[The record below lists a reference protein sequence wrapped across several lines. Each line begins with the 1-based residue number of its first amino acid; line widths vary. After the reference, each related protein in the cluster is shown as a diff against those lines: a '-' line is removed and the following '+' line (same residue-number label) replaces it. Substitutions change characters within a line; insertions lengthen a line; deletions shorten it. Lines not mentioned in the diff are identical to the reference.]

1 MEPTLADTGIEL
13 RALLQ
18 RAGISPEQLA
28 RRLNQQA
35 AGLGLPNRI
44 DQKTPYK
51 WFRGTQPRPPWPALV
66 AQLLSSQLGIEVNA
80 SDLGWKSDD
89 SGILCVSANSGLI
102 LPWTAHGALTA
113 AAEVTEATTMDRR
126 VFLGLTGTAL
136 TAPALDWLLAQ
147 PVRDLHGFKG
157 RRIHEPHVK
166 SIEELTAHL
175 RRMDDQFGGGAILN
189 LVRAQ
194 VRYVVDLLRDHSYT
208 ESVGG
213 RLHGA
218 AAELLRLGGWL
229 SFDSGHQAQAQ
240 RYWLAALHSAHAAG
254 DRAVGAN
261 ILGFMSC
268 QAKDLELYDDA
279 IKLSE
284 AARRGY
290 SGTSPRVKAILN
302 LRAAQAYAQIGE
314 VTTCRTAI
322 DSAYESLRDTAPDTG
337 DPSWSYWLDEAQANE
352 QIGYCYLRLE
362 DWDRAR
368 GHLRTALR
376 LQDNPDT
383 REGALRQALLAIT
396 YARQGEPEYACQA
409 GIKASDILAKDV
421 DSDRCVG
428 HIRHVQIALG
438 PYRKVPV
445 VTEFN
450 ERLDQMFGV
459 PA

>member
-1 MEPTLADTGIEL
+1 
-13 RALLQ
+13 
-18 RAGISPEQLA
+18 
-28 RRLNQQA
+28 
-35 AGLGLPNRI
+35 
-44 DQKTPYK
+44 
-51 WFRGTQPRPPWPALV
+51 
-66 AQLLSSQLGIEVNA
+66 
-80 SDLGWKSDD
+80 
-89 SGILCVSANSGLI
+89 
-102 LPWTAHGALTA
+102 
-113 AAEVTEATTMDRR
+113 MDRR
-126 VFLGLTGTAL
+126 VFLGLTGSAL

-147 PVRDLHGFKG
+147 PVNDLHGFKG
-157 RRIHEPHVK
+157 RRIHEAHVD

-175 RRMDDQFGGGAILN
+175 RRMDDQFGGGAVLN

-208 ESVGG
+208 EGVGA

-218 AAELLRLGGWL
+218 AAELLRLAGWL
-229 SFDSGHQAQAQ
+229 SFDSGHQPQAQ
-240 RYWLAALHSAHAAG
+240 RYWLAALHSAHAAN
-254 DRAVGAN
+254 DRAAGAN

-302 LRAAQAYAQIGE
+302 LRAAQAYAQLRE
-314 VTTCRTAI
+314 VTTCRAAI
-322 DSAYESLRDTAPDTG
+322 DSAYESLRDTTPDTN
-337 DPSWSYWLDEAQANE
+337 DPSWAYWLDEAQANE

-362 DWDRAR
+362 DWGRAR

-376 LQDNPDT
+376 LQGNPDT

-396 YARQGEPEYACQA
+396 YARQGEPEHACEA
-409 GIKASDILAKDV
+409 GIRASDILAKDV

-428 HIRHVQIALG
+428 HIRNVQIALG
-438 PYRKVPV
+438 PYRKIPAVA
-445 VTEFN
+445 EFN
-450 ERLDQMFGV
+450 EHVDQLFGV

>member
-1 MEPTLADTGIEL
+1 
-13 RALLQ
+13 
-18 RAGISPEQLA
+18 
-28 RRLNQQA
+28 
-35 AGLGLPNRI
+35 
-44 DQKTPYK
+44 
-51 WFRGTQPRPPWPALV
+51 
-66 AQLLSSQLGIEVNA
+66 
-80 SDLGWKSDD
+80 
-89 SGILCVSANSGLI
+89 
-102 LPWTAHGALTA
+102 
-113 AAEVTEATTMDRR
+113 MDRR
-126 VFLGLTGTAL
+126 VFLGLTGGAL

-157 RRIHEPHVK
+157 RRIHAVHVD

-175 RRMDDQFGGGAILN
+175 RRMDDQFGGGAVLN

-208 ESVGG
+208 ESVGA

-218 AAELLRLGGWL
+218 AAELLRLAGWL
-229 SFDSGHQAQAQ
+229 SFDSGYQPQAQ

-261 ILGFMSC
+261 VLGFMSC

-290 SGTSPRVKAILN
+290 AGASPRVKAILN
-302 LRAAQAYAQIGE
+302 LRAAQAYAQIGD
-314 VTTCRTAI
+314 VATCRAAI
-322 DSAYESLRDTAPDTG
+322 DSAYDSLRDSAPETG

-352 QIGYCYLRLE
+352 QIGYCFLRLE
-362 DWDRAR
+362 DWGRAR
-368 GHLRTALR
+368 SHLRSALR
-376 LQDNPDT
+376 LQGNPDT

-396 YARQGEPEYACQA
+396 YAREGEPERACQA
-409 GIKASDILAKDV
+409 GVKASDILAKDV

-428 HIRHVQIALG
+428 HIRNVQAALN
-438 PYRKVPV
+438 PYRKVPAV
-445 VTEFN
+445 AEFN
-450 ERLDQMFGV
+450 ERVDQLFGV